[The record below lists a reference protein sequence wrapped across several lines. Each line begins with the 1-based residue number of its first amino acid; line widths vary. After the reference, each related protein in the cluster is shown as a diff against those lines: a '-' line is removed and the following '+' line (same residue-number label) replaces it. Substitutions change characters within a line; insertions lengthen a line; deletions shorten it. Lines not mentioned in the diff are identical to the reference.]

1 MAVQKIA
8 YDGALLIFSLRMTF
22 LLLPLRWLMMLLALA
37 SANVMALDGKVPLDE
52 LHHDIWTGK
61 DGAPAQVSSMAQ
73 TTDGWLWIGSV
84 DGFYRFDGMR
94 FRRFEALNGETAP
107 KRPVTALTALRDG
120 DLLIGYLFGGLSR
133 LHEGHITHYP
143 VMLGDAPIGPVT
155 SATTDDGGRLWVATT
170 SALLHLRDGA
180 WHDIGPEMGLPAGE
194 VSNVVADQYGQ
205 VWVAVGHSLYVLP
218 AGANRFRHVQR
229 QDVHTVNL
237 IQSPD
242 GRVWQD
248 LHDRLIPVPAQHQ
261 GPLKPRPAW
270 LAQSQG
276 QENGLFDRDGNF
288 WALACPVGV
297 CRAQGVGAMPSRQ
310 MTPNAGPRSRL
321 DQPWQL
327 SSLTGNILFEDR
339 DGSIWIGTQAG
350 VERFRHNRL
359 APVKL
364 AGGERAFKLA
374 RDHSGHV
381 LALSLPLGQVWRLR
395 AEGAQPVEEG
405 YPAVN
410 AGAIGN
416 ARDGALLLARPDAI
430 ERRYPDRSER
440 IAYPPDP
447 VAAGDPVDVTR
458 VFDDG
463 VGLWVSIA
471 RRGSFRLA
479 EGKWTSQVDLGLP
492 AGGFVGEAGV
502 RNGTLWLGY
511 DDGSIVYFDNG
522 RIKRYR
528 ASADNDIGPIT
539 HLHIAGDTVVAGGI
553 GGLAVLRGGALHRLT
568 AADPEVL
575 AGVSGTVAGAN
586 GDRWLNG
593 SKGVV
598 HVKAA
603 DWNAAM
609 AAPGVPVK
617 YMLYGVLDG
626 YPGFADTSLRRP
638 SALADVDGQLW
649 FAGATGMV
657 RLDTTKSYPPP
668 HPPRVVVETLVARD
682 KRYLD
687 FSRTLRLDP
696 GTTSFRIEFTAL
708 SYSMPEMVRFR
719 YQLEGVDADWQ
730 DSGSRRAVS
739 YTNVGPGDYRF
750 RIAAVNE
757 LGQWNERDTSIT
769 LTILP
774 TFRQTP
780 LFYGLCVLLAAGA
793 LYLLY
798 RLWLRQAT
806 LRIATRMAERERI
819 ARTLH
824 DTFLQSV
831 QGLVLGFQNAMS
843 ALPGDSSTRARLERM
858 LLLADRV
865 IEEGR
870 DEVQDLRSSAMSD
883 GDLDRGLAI
892 VGEVLQESHNSVFS
906 LRREG
911 GALTLTEDVGCEVY
925 NIGREAL
932 MNAFRHAGAKSIQ
945 VTLSYR
951 ADQFVMQVADDGK
964 GIAAE
969 ILASGKRAGHWGLPG
984 MMERAARIGG
994 TLAIDSPLTGTRV
1007 SLTIPAALAY
1017 VGQSRWQ
1024 RLLRRWR
1031 RG

>member
-1 MAVQKIA
+1 M
-8 YDGALLIFSLRMTF
+8 LLSLRR
-22 LLLPLRWLMMLLALA
+22 LIMLFVFA
-37 SANVMALDGKVPLDE
+37 SANAMALDGKIPLDE

-73 TTDGWLWIGSV
+73 TADGWLWVGSV

-94 FRRFEALNGETAP
+94 FRRFEALNGEIAP

-133 LHEGHITHYP
+133 LHRGHITHYP
-143 VMLGDAPIGPVT
+143 DTVGAQPIGPVT
-155 SATTDDGGRLWVATT
+155 SATTDEHGQLWVATT
-170 SALLHLRDGA
+170 SALLQLRGGA
-180 WHDIGPEMGLPAGE
+180 WRDIGPELGLPSGE

-205 VWVAVGHSLYVLP
+205 MWVAVGHGLYVMP
-218 AGANRFRHVQR
+218 AGAKSFRQVQR
-229 QDVHTVNL
+229 QDKHTVNL
-237 IQSPD
+237 IESPD
-242 GRVWQD
+242 GRLWQD
-248 LHDRLIPVPAQHQ
+248 MHDRLIPVPGQHR
-261 GPLKPRPAW
+261 GPQKPRPAW

-288 WALACPVGV
+288 WSLACPVGV
-297 CRAQGVGAMPSRQ
+297 CRSEGVGAMPSRQ
-310 MTPNAGPRSRL
+310 MAPNAGPRSRL

-359 APVKL
+359 SPVKL
-364 AGGERAFKLA
+364 AGGERSFKLA
-374 RDHSGHV
+374 LDETGHV
-381 LALSLPLGQVWRLR
+381 LALSTPTGRVWRLR
-395 AEGAQPVEEG
+395 ADGAQSFDER
-405 YPAVN
+405 YPQDGS
-410 AGAIGN
+410 GAIGN
-416 ARDGALLLARPDAI
+416 AHDGALLLARPDAL

-440 IAYPPDP
+440 IAYPP
-447 VAAGDPVDVTR
+447 APVDTSEPARVTR

-463 VGLWVSIA
+463 AGVWVSIA
-471 RRGSFRLA
+471 RRGAFRLA
-479 EGKWTSQVDLGLP
+479 DGQWTSQADLGLP
-492 AGGFVGEAGV
+492 PGAFVGEAGA
-502 RNGTLWLGY
+502 RPGTLWLGY
-511 DDGSIVYFDNG
+511 DDGSIVYFDHG
-522 RIKRYR
+522 RLTRYR
-528 ASADNDIGPIT
+528 PSADNDTGPIT
-539 HLHIAGDTVVAGGI
+539 HLHVAGDQVVAGGI
-553 GGLAVLRGGALHRLT
+553 GGLAVLRDGAFHRLT
-568 AADPEVL
+568 AADPDVL
-575 AGVSGTVAGAN
+575 AGVSGTVVGAN

-598 HVKAA
+598 YVKAA
-603 DWNAAM
+603 DWKAATS
-609 AAPGVPVK
+609 APGVPLK
-617 YMLYGVLDG
+617 YILYGVLDG
-626 YPGFADTSLRRP
+626 YPGFADTSIRRP
-638 SALADVDGQLW
+638 TALADVDGQLW
-649 FAGATGMV
+649 FVGATGMT
-657 RLDTTKSYPPP
+657 RLDTTKSYAPP
-668 HPPRVVVETLVARD
+668 HAPEVVVETLVAKG

-687 FSRTLRLDP
+687 FSKAVRLDP

-730 DSGSRRAVS
+730 DSGDRRAVS

-750 RIAAVNE
+750 RIAAVNQ
-757 LGQWNERDTSIT
+757 LGQWNTRDTSIT

-780 LFYGLCVLLAAGA
+780 LFYALCALALAGA

-806 LRIATRMAERERI
+806 MRIAERMAERERI

-824 DTFLQSV
+824 DNFLQSV

-843 ALPGDSSTRARLERM
+843 AMPDDSSTRARLERM

-892 VGEVLQESHNSVFS
+892 VGEVLQESHLSVFS

-911 GALTLTEDVGCEVY
+911 EALHLTADVSCEVY
-925 NIGREAL
+925 IIGREAL

-945 VTLSYR
+945 VTLSYSP
-951 ADQFVMQVADDGK
+951 DQFVMQVEDDGN
-964 GIAAE
+964 GIPAE
-969 ILASGKRAGHWGLPG
+969 ILSDGKRAGHWGLQG
-984 MMERAARIGG
+984 MAERAARIGA
-994 TLAIDSPLTGTRV
+994 TLAIDSPVIGTRV
-1007 SLTIPAALAY
+1007 RLAIPAALAY
-1017 VGQSRWQ
+1017 VGHSRWQ
-1024 RLLRRWR
+1024 RLLRWLR
-1031 RG
+1031 RRR